1 MKQTRQEARRPR
13 PTVTYGDCDRP
24 AAPTQVEARNSG
36 SDHEMEGSAQEG
48 SAQEGPCSAQQPLEN
63 VDSAFEE
70 MVASVDV
77 SVQQPQE
84 MVPARLEKA
93 GSPRE
98 MEAEVVA
105 AAIVDSAQEPQE
117 TEVVAAAI
125 VDSAQEPQET
135 LVNQKPQETP
145 VKAAEAGSSVKVVDA
160 DHAESGLPVEASRG
174 EAAATSSAASS
185 NTHSHWLKDMQNK
198 SAKGN
203 AQMPSAKRRRTQK
216 GVPTAGQRR
225 LDS

>member
-1 MKQTRQEARRPR
+1 MEHAVAADPVEVSTSQKLSASVQYFVGVYTALTLFRAPETWSPTSNNERNRLQQGLVQALDFLGSLPDVLACEIEYGHNVVKQMRQEARRPR

-63 VDSAFEE
+63 ADSAFEE

-93 GSPRE
+93 GSARE
-98 MEAEVVA
+98 MEADVVA
-105 AAIVDSAQEPQE
+105 AANVDSAQ
-117 TEVVAAAI
+117 
-125 VDSAQEPQET
+125 
-135 LVNQKPQETP
+135 
-145 VKAAEAGSSVKVVDA
+145 
-160 DHAESGLPVEASRG
+160 
-174 EAAATSSAASS
+174 
-185 NTHSHWLKDMQNK
+185 
-198 SAKGN
+198 
-203 AQMPSAKRRRTQK
+203 
-216 GVPTAGQRR
+216 
-225 LDS
+225 

>member
-1 MKQTRQEARRPR
+1 MRQEARRPR

-24 AAPTQVEARNSG
+24 AAPTQVEVRNSG

-48 SAQEGPCSAQQPLEN
+48 FAQEGFAQEGPCSAQQPLEN
-63 VDSAFEE
+63 ADSAFEE
-70 MVASVDV
+70 MVASMDV

-105 AAIVDSAQEPQE
+105 AAIVDSAQEPH
-117 TEVVAAAI
+117 
-125 VDSAQEPQET
+125 ET

-145 VKAAEAGSSVKVVDA
+145 VKAAEAGSSVKAVEA
-160 DHAESGLPVEASRG
+160 DRAESGLPVEASRA
-174 EAAATSSAASS
+174 EAAASSAASS
-185 NTHSHWLKDMQNK
+185 NTHSHWLKEIQKNCK
-198 SAKGN
+198 RQRPYARCKKKAHTEGSADCRAAPIG
-203 AQMPSAKRRRTQK
+203 QLSATSV
-216 GVPTAGQRR
+216 GLG
-225 LDS
+225 LW